1 MNIVYYVPIEIM
13 MRTKEFLMKQGEL
26 DHEAYV
32 LWTGRK
38 LEDSNY
44 IVTDIVIPGQKANKS
59 TFGYYFDISEQSIA
73 KTVSDLQSKNTI
85 GLIQVHS
92 HPGESAL
99 HSKRDD
105 YLSLLGRKGALSI
118 VLPYFGNVNF
128 DDFSYSKVH
137 MLTGLHHW
145 ELLSDEQVK
154 KIMMVLR

>member
-1 MNIVYYVPIEIM
+1 MNIVYYVPLEIM
-13 MRTKEFLMKQGEL
+13 IRTKEFLMKQGDL

-38 LEDSNY
+38 LKDNNY

-59 TFGYYFDISEQSIA
+59 AFGYFFDISGKSIA
-73 KTVSDLQSKNTI
+73 KIVADLQSKNTI

-99 HSKRDD
+99 HSERDD
-105 YLSLLGRKGALSI
+105 YLSLLGRKGALSV
-118 VLPYFGNVNF
+118 VLPFFGNVDF

-154 KIMMVLR
+154 KILIVKR